1 MNKNWPNDSM
11 VGCNSFSSLVELIEA
26 NSNLGKELEKFEGMF
41 QKDEILEI

>member
-1 MNKNWPNDSM
+1 VNKNWPNDSM